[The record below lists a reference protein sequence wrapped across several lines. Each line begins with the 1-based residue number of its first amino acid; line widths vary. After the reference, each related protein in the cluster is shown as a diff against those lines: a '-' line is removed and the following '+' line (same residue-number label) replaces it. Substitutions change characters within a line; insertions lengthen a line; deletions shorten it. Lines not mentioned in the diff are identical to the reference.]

1 MIKNNLRPY
10 EISLWTLQDS
20 FISVLKPLN
29 LYTKGQIE
37 TPKIVIKDDGTQE
50 LTFKVPMY
58 YYQDNKLV
66 ENPLW
71 YDIKHGIL
79 MVNLRKIKV
88 IFNKGEEGK
97 EDIFE
102 FIINKITETHEN
114 GQLYCEVSADG
125 LAFQELG
132 KVGYKIS
139 FNEDTFLNEYNEWW
153 EKNKEIEPE
162 PIANINYW
170 CDKAFK
176 NSKWTYEVQ
185 MDWSGFDGET
195 ENANRTEN
203 MRQPD
208 KIYEEEYVSSWSDT
222 ESGLAPMELE
232 PYKEKARIISIEKS
246 NLYNITQTIAET
258 FGVFCKY
265 IYNYD
270 ENYHIIGRTCVFY
283 NNFLNEKEGIID
295 INYPY
300 DSSKIE
306 REMDSTDVITK
317 MFVVPVEDETSAS
330 GLITIADAAANK
342 MKEDYILNFDYLYSI
357 GTITQEQYDTIP
369 DYERSMYNYNIQLI
383 PLSTQVAK
391 IETDLIDYKA
401 QLTTATNGQI
411 YDKEQMEQAVALMNA
426 ITGGDGELKKDK
438 DTSYRAVLLQDED
451 NSYYVKI
458 TQEGVIENT
467 IRIFYYKK
475 SKDTSIEKTWTE
487 YTGSYEIVKDENGN
501 INRIKNLK
509 LMEDTYS
516 NIYYLTFNYRPKL
529 FYENIYNTFA
539 KQLAKDEAAEK
550 EAVDKIAGLEAKKV
564 ELEERYNELLAEK
577 NKEIA
582 DFENM
587 MGPALKEGSWQADDY
602 SDFGTNYKAIVNI
615 GKGTVENA
623 KDMSF
628 VWDSELFDDEQL
640 NYYEVS
646 TPNNGLLTKEYF
658 PCIDLTGQLEA
669 IKNNIDDLTFIIP
682 ADETNNIAEEY
693 CSIGSEMFYGF
704 LLDEA
709 KNNINPVLILTKN
722 FSISQLQRLTT
733 GYLGVVSSQMNNKSE
748 IIIETKELIK
758 ELAWIGELVEE
769 DRGDPKETIYAYWKI
784 ENYTWV
790 VPRLEVRSLAL
801 KTNAEDFSIK
811 CGNELLEKF
820 YDYYILI
827 KNDKYYITLK
837 NNFIVSNGTMDKLLD
852 VSFRISNAALS
863 IYLDAL
869 EVSKNNAFP
878 QVSYTIDVSA
888 RNEVFIKNAYKMLGR
903 VVSINDSDLKFENVH
918 GYISELELELDNFW
932 EDKITIKN
940 YKTKFE
946 DLFSSIVASTE
957 QMKSNSFSY
966 DIAAGAFTSNG
977 SIKSEIFQST
987 LNKIDLSYAFQ
998 NGKLT
1003 IDEENG
1009 IWATSDTG
1017 VVAMRGG
1024 GIFCATEKDSLGNW
1038 QWNTG
1043 ITPSGINAS
1052 LISAGQIDTN
1062 LIRIYAGDNLRFQMN
1077 GDGLLAYRSD
1087 SSGEAIADEYVIHN
1101 SEGLFLR
1108 QPCFDEEGNKKNE
1121 LVDRVE
1127 ISWNGLILRDNTG
1140 EQVFYADN
1148 NTGNLKIKG
1157 EITALSGKIG
1167 GWIIKDDYLQSTDG
1181 NAILRA
1187 EAPLEKNEIGEES
1200 KVFPYPMLYIEGDV
1214 NDSQSGKFKVE
1225 SDGTLYANNAI
1236 IKGTLSAGSVIG
1248 NSTVDSV
1255 TNAIKKIEI
1264 VSFNGDCFRHY
1275 NPNLDGVITADPS
1288 WLRFQIRTN
1297 GLTKE
1302 ELTDSPYL
1310 FYYCIPNDS
1319 KIDDEENNNWLLLND
1334 SPYLEF
1340 EEEYLTFVIKDGII
1354 SNRGN
1359 LISLR
1364 IEKMGKSIRLK
1375 DGEAERDDEGHI
1387 IYEDHKYTDTILIRD
1402 IDYGTNKFLSLI
1414 DPPSYTFV
1422 GSQEI
1427 PYQDTA
1433 EFKVTLKNI
1442 NANDGVWS
1450 LSNEE
1455 AENKNVLVGSET
1467 PKENSITK
1475 LESFIAVPEVILEN
1489 GQWYIDDVL
1498 VQNGDTVVAEDQT
1511 TDLSSILITNTM
1523 NDDGTG
1529 TSTIT
1534 VPHSK
1539 VPEGG
1544 QITLRYTIVDTD
1556 NNISATR
1563 VAFIFKIKNGVDSYL
1578 TLISSTAGTAFRN
1591 GIGETILEAELYAGI
1606 THLNRG
1612 DSPQYYYLWQKKDEN
1627 EDTYTIINDYNLL
1640 ESKTLKVSA
1649 KDIIK
1654 TASYI
1659 CDIYDNKNE
1668 PKFLYEE
1675 KYGKDGISE
1684 EQGDEN

>member
-58 YYQDNKLV
+58 YHQDNKLV

-71 YDIKHGIL
+71 YDVKNGVL
-79 MVNLRKIKV
+79 MVNLRKLKV
-88 IFNKGEEGK
+88 IFNKGEEGN
-97 EDIFE
+97 EEVFE
-102 FIINKITETHEN
+102 FVINKITESHTE

-153 EKNKEIEPE
+153 EENEKTKPE
-162 PIANINYW
+162 PIANINFW

-195 ENANRTEN
+195 ENANRTEE

-208 KIYEEEYVSSWSDT
+208 KIYEEEYISSWSDT
-222 ESGLAPMELE
+222 ESGLTPLELE
-232 PYKEKARIISIEKS
+232 LFKEKARIISIEKS

-265 IYNYD
+265 IYDYD

-306 REMDSTDVITK
+306 REIDSTDVITK

-330 GLITIADAAANK
+330 GLITIADVAANK

-383 PLSTQVAK
+383 PLSTQIAK

-426 ITGGDGELKKDK
+426 ITGGDGELTKNE

-451 NSYYVKI
+451 SSYYVKI

-467 IRIFYYKK
+467 IEIFYYKK
-475 SKDTSIEKTWTE
+475 SSDTSIEKTWTK

-501 INRIKNLK
+501 INRIKNLE

-516 NIYYLTFNYRPKL
+516 NIYYLTFKYRPKL

-550 EAVDKIAGLEAKKV
+550 EAADKIT
-564 ELEERYNELLAEK
+564 ELETKKIKLEEKYNELLAAK

-615 GKGTVENA
+615 GKGTIENA

-669 IKNNIDDLTFIIP
+669 IKDNIDDLTFIIP

-704 LLDEA
+704 LLDET
-709 KNNINPVLILTKN
+709 KNNIKPVLILTKN

-733 GYLGVVSSQMNNKSE
+733 GYLGIVSSQMNNKSE

-758 ELAWIGELVEE
+758 EFAWIGELTEE
-769 DRGDPKETIYAYWKI
+769 ERGDPKETIYAYWKI

-790 VPRLEVRSLAL
+790 VPRLEVKSLAL
-801 KTNAEDFSIK
+801 KTNAEDLSIK
-811 CGNELLEKF
+811 YGDKILEKF
-820 YDYYILI
+820 YEYYILI
-827 KNDKYYITLK
+827 RNDKYYITLK
-837 NNFIVSNGTMDKLLD
+837 NDFIVSNGTMDKLLD

-888 RNEVFIKNAYKMLGR
+888 RKEMFIKRAYKMLSR
-903 VVSINDSDLKFENVH
+903 VVNINDSDLKFENVF
-918 GYISELELELDNFW
+918 GYISELELYLDNFW

-957 QMKSNSFSY
+957 QMKSNSFIY
-966 DIAAGAFTSNG
+966 DTAAGAFTANG
-977 SIKSEIFQST
+977 SLKGNVLQNT
-987 LNKIDLSYAFQ
+987 LNNVDLTYAFQ
-998 NGKLT
+998 GGNLT

-1009 IWATSDTG
+1009 IWATSDNG

-1024 GIFCATEKDSLGNW
+1024 GIFCANQKDSLGNW
-1038 QWNTG
+1038 LWNTG
-1043 ITPSGINAS
+1043 IVPSGINAS
-1052 LISAGQIDTN
+1052 LIRTGQIDTN
-1062 LIRIYAGDNLRFQMN
+1062 LIKIYAGDNLRFQMN
-1077 GDGLLAYRSD
+1077 GEGIFAYRFD
-1087 SSGEAIADEYVIHN
+1087 KKNGEIIADEYVVHN

-1108 QPCFDEEGNKKNE
+1108 QPKEGENDPVN
-1121 LVDRVE
+1121 RVE
-1127 ISWNGLILRDNTG
+1127 ISWDGLILRDKTG
-1140 EQVFYADN
+1140 ESVFYADN
-1148 NTGNLKIKG
+1148 DTGNLKIKG
-1157 EITALSGKIG
+1157 EITAATGVIG
-1167 GWIIKDDYLQSTDG
+1167 GWIINDDCLKSTDG
-1181 NAILRA
+1181 NATLQA
-1187 EAPLEKNEIGEES
+1187 KAPLEKN
-1200 KVFPYPMLYIEGDV
+1200 PYPMLDIKGSE
-1214 NDSQSGKFKVE
+1214 NDTQSGEFRVD

-1236 IKGTLSAGSVIG
+1236 IKGTLSSGSIIG
-1248 NSTVDSV
+1248 QSTVDSLV
-1255 TNAIKKIEI
+1255 DAVKKLEI
-1264 VSFNGDCFRHY
+1264 VAFNEDCFRLY
-1275 NPNLDGVITADPS
+1275 NVNLDGVITADPS
-1288 WLRFQIRTN
+1288 WLRFQIKTN

-1302 ELTDSPYL
+1302 ELPDKLDNSNDNNPYL
-1310 FYYCIPNDS
+1310 FYYCIPNGS
-1319 KIDDEENNNWLLLND
+1319 RIDDENNNNWESLKD
-1334 SPYLEF
+1334 SSYLDF
-1340 EEEYLTFVIKDGII
+1340 EEDYLTFIIKSDIIPEEVDLIFFKVEKKGKQLAETGIEYKDKTYTAYMQ
-1354 SNRGN
+1354 
-1359 LISLR
+1359 LR
-1364 IEKMGKSIRLK
+1364 K
-1375 DGEAERDDEGHI
+1375 
-1387 IYEDHKYTDTILIRD
+1387 

-1422 GSQEI
+1422 KSQNI
-1427 PYQDTA
+1427 PYADTA
-1433 EFKVTLKNI
+1433 SFTITLKNI
-1442 NANDGVWS
+1442 NVNDGSWN
-1450 LSNEE
+1450 LGGEDIKTEDNT
-1455 AENKNVLVGSET
+1455 AGSDT
-1467 PKENSITK
+1467 PKNITIYNDSSI
-1475 LESFIAVPEVILEN
+1475 IAVPEVNLEN
-1489 GQWYIDDVL
+1489 GVWYVNDEKIEVEEGDIISGATSNKYL
-1498 VQNGDTVVAEDQT
+1498 IQNVINE
-1511 TDLSSILITNTM
+1511 
-1523 NDDGTG
+1523 DGTG
-1529 TSTIT
+1529 TSTII
-1534 VPHSK
+1534 VPNSC

-1544 QITLRYTIVDTD
+1544 QITLRYTVIDKD
-1556 NNISATR
+1556 NNISASRT
-1563 VAFIFKIKNGVDSYL
+1563 AFVFKIKNGEDSHL
-1578 TLISSTAGTAFRN
+1578 VHISSTEGTVFKN
-1591 GIGETILEAELYAGI
+1591 GVGKTTLEAELYVG
-1606 THLNRG
+1606 TTQLN
-1612 DSPQYYYLWQKKDEN
+1612 SNETPAYYYIWRKKEN
-1627 EDTYTIINDYNLL
+1627 EGYAVLPDREQIN
-1640 ESKTLKVSA
+1640 SKFLTVSA
-1649 KDIIK
+1649 ADVKDL
-1654 TASYI
+1654 AVYS
-1659 CDIYDNKNE
+1659 CDIYDNYKEAEQVFNE
-1668 PKFLYEE
+1668 AHGEQKEMS
-1675 KYGKDGISE
+1675 KDG
-1684 EQGDEN
+1684 